1 MKYADRVKQKTT
13 TIGTE
18 AYDINVSGD
27 YGFSSFNDHF
37 SEGDEV
43 YYCASFGS
51 QYEVGVGIITG
62 TTLARSSLI
71 NIKKTQ

>member
-37 SEGDEV
+37 SEDVLPE
-43 YYCASFGS
+43 
-51 QYEVGVGIITG
+51 
-62 TTLARSSLI
+62 LDL
-71 NIKKTQ
+71 NIKVDLLH